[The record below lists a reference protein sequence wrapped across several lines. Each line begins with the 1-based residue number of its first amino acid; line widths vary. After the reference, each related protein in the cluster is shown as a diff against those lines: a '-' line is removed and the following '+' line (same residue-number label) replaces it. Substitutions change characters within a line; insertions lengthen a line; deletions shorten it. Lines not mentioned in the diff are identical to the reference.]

1 MKLNTMNT
9 SKMRADLN
17 NHLEIIEKNRSNLD
31 ININGQDDEIYFLDR
46 VSNRIT
52 DLLDDLDYYDRCKK
66 NNLIIRR
73 Q

>member
-1 MKLNTMNT
+1 MNT